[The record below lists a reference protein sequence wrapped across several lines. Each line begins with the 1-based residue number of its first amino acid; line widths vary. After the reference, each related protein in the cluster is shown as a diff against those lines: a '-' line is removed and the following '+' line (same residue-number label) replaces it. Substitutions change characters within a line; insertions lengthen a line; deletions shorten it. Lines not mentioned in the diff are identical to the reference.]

1 MKNDPKTMTPSL
13 KYHAVKG
20 TVDAVDKQSGKLA
33 RGFKNA
39 LVNPLPKIGWLGW
52 IGFGVFVLIGVL

>member
-33 RGFKNA
+33 RGIVKLATMPSPNFW
-39 LVNPLPKIGWLGW
+39 ITILGL
-52 IGFGVFVLIGVL
+52 GVFVLIGMA